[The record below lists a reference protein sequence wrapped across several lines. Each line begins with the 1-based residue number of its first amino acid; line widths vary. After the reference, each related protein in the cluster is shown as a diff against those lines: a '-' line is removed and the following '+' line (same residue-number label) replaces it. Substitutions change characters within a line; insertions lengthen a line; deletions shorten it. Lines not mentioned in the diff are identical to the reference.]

1 MKDVIKGY
9 RQIIAGIFAF
19 VILAPAL
26 FTIIFTIVLFGRAA
40 WSLIVWT
47 WGLW

>member
-9 RQIIAGIFAF
+9 RQIIAG
-19 VILAPAL
+19 
-26 FTIIFTIVLFGRAA
+26 LFGLLVISPGLMIVIGSIILFSRAA